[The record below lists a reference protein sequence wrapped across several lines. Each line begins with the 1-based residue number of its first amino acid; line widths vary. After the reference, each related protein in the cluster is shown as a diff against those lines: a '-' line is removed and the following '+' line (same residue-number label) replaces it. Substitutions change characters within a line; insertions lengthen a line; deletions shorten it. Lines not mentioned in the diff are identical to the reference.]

1 METIIC
7 RPQNKSRNSEPMTA
21 YFRQNVCCRKYKTPN
36 RQMNHVNNNGSQKT
50 MDPVEKYS
58 LAFSL
63 FDSRLL
69 RKFFMRRKY
78 FTQEYLVKK
87 MAYVST
93 FPAMV
98 IVHIS
103 TSHPESV
110 TPLPLVFKAQSHSP
124 NQFAPN
130 HSNNHL
136 LASSPALKQEG

>member
-69 RKFFMRRKY
+69 RKIFMRRKY

-103 TSHPESV
+103 TSLSLHSLWYSRLSPILL
-110 TPLPLVFKAQSHSP
+110 TNLPQTTATTTC
-124 NQFAPN
+124 
-130 HSNNHL
+130 
-136 LASSPALKQEG
+136 